1 MQSPVSDPVLDTV
14 LPRWPFPAA
23 PSRDPADVAAVE
35 SGGEEWAR
43 RFGLIDSEDAPHPL
57 RLLCAGELVSFG
69 YPRADTAMR
78 VLITQWTMWYFNLD
92 DHFEDG
98 ASGTSAEAAEAAA
111 APLRRIVDAARRHRT
126 MPLAE
131 DSLQH
136 SMSDLLSR
144 TAQVMAPVQFHEL
157 LAHLDDYFTSL
168 VVESEY
174 RARGVLP
181 GVDAYIT
188 LRRDTG
194 PVLPLLD
201 FVEQAESVRLPVRF
215 YGTPE
220 YTEMIGCAADI
231 ASWINDLCSVSKEL
245 DRPDAYNL
253 VVLLHRQERK
263 SLQDAAVETLNR
275 IEQRVRSL
283 EGALDAISGSG
294 PDVGS
299 GTKDGS
305 GSVAP
310 YNGSE
315 IEAIRAWADGLLCFQ
330 SHVEWYLRH
339 ARYEREEPHPE
350 VSP

>member
-1 MQSPVSDPVLDTV
+1 MHSPVSDPVLETV

-23 PSRDPADVAAVE
+23 PSCDPDDVAAVE

-43 RFGLIDSEDAPHPL
+43 RFGLIDSPSGNGSTTHPL
-57 RLLCAGELVSFG
+57 RRLCAGELVSHG

-98 ASGTSAEAAEAAA
+98 AAGLSADAADEAAE
-111 APLRRIVDAARRHRT
+111 PLRRMVDAARHRA
-126 MPLAE
+126 PLPRAE

-136 SMSDLLSR
+136 SLSDLLGR
-144 TAQVMAPVQFHEL
+144 TEEVMAPVQFHEL
-157 LAHLDDYFTSL
+157 LTHVDDYFTSL
-168 VVESEY
+168 VVESDY

-181 GVDAYIT
+181 GVEAYIR

-201 FVEQAESVRLPVRF
+201 FVEQAESVRLPARF
-215 YGTPE
+215 YGTPQ

-253 VVLLHRQERK
+253 VVLLHRLERK
-263 SLQDAAVETLNR
+263 SLQDAAAETLDR
-275 IEQRVRSL
+275 IEQRVKSL
-283 EGALDAISGSG
+283 ENTMDTVSAPDPDDTG
-294 PDVGS
+294 PD
-299 GTKDGS
+299 
-305 GSVAP
+305 P
-310 YNGSE
+310 YNASE
-315 IEAIRAWADGLLCFQ
+315 IAAIRSWADGLLCFQ
-330 SHVEWYLRH
+330 NHVEWYLRH
-339 ARYEREEPHPE
+339 ARYDRDGAEPPG
-350 VSP
+350 VTA

>member
-1 MQSPVSDPVLDTV
+1 MHSPVSDPVLDSV

-23 PSRDPADVAAVE
+23 PVRDPGDIATVE
-35 SGGEEWAR
+35 TGGAEWAR
-43 RFGLIDSEDAPHPL
+43 RLGLIDSGDPRHPL
-57 RLLCAGELVSFG
+57 RRLCAGELVSHG
-69 YPRADTAMR
+69 YPRADTGIR

-98 ASGTSAEAAEAAA
+98 AAGASAVAADRAA
-111 APLRRIVDAARRHRT
+111 APLRRLVDAARHRE
-126 MPLAE
+126 PLPAPE
-131 DSLQH
+131 DPLQRALA
-136 SMSDLLSR
+136 DLLER
-144 TAQVMAPVQFHEL
+144 TAQHMAPVQFGEL

-168 VVESEY
+168 VVESDY

-181 GVDAYIT
+181 GVDSYIA

-201 FVEQAESVRLPVRF
+201 FVEQAESVRLPARF

-253 VVLLHRQERK
+253 VVLLHRLEGM
-263 SLQDAAVETLNR
+263 SLQDAAGETLNR
-275 IEQRVRSL
+275 IEQRVTVL
-283 EGALDAISGSG
+283 KQALRQAAG
-294 PDVGS
+294 PTGTGGPYTVGEKAALR
-299 GTKDGS
+299 T
-305 GSVAP
+305 
-310 YNGSE
+310 
-315 IEAIRAWADGLLCFQ
+315 WADGLLSFQ

-339 ARYEREEPHPE
+339 GRYDRDEPRSE
-350 VSP
+350 VPA

>member
-1 MQSPVSDPVLDTV
+1 MHSPVTDPVLETV

-35 SGGEEWAR
+35 SRSEEWAR
-43 RFGLIDSEDAPHPL
+43 RFGLIDPADGGDGDGAHPL
-57 RLLCAGELVSFG
+57 RRLCAGELVSHG
-69 YPRADTAMR
+69 YPRADAGMR

-98 ASGTSAEAAEAAA
+98 DAGLSAAA
-111 APLRRIVDAARRHRT
+111 ADEAAQPLRRVVDAARHRT
-126 MPLAE
+126 APPPAD
-131 DSLQH
+131 DSLQR
-136 SMSDLLSR
+136 SLADLLSR
-144 TAQVMAPVQFHEL
+144 TAEVMAPVQFHEL

-168 VVESEY
+168 VVESDY

-181 GVDAYIT
+181 GVDAYIR

-201 FVEQAESVRLPVRF
+201 FVEQAESVRLPARF
-215 YGTPE
+215 YGTPQ

-253 VVLLHRQERK
+253 VVLLHRLERK
-263 SLQDAAVETLNR
+263 SLKDAAAETLER

-283 EGALDAISGSG
+283 EKALDTVSAPAPGDTG
-294 PDVGS
+294 P
-299 GTKDGS
+299 
-305 GSVAP
+305 AP
-310 YNGSE
+310 YNPSE
-315 IEAIRAWADGLLCFQ
+315 IAAIRSWADGLLCFQ
-330 SHVEWYLRH
+330 NHVEWYLRH
-339 ARYEREEPHPE
+339 TRYDRDREEAPG
-350 VSP
+350 VSA